1 MFKQVKPASLLFV
14 CVFFFLFVFFR
25 WNSQPKMK
33 MQSLSPHPHCDG
45 RLGGVLLCW
54 MLLQLFRRMQQPR
67 FTVKLKLVNCP
78 FKLLY
83 IWQLQEV
90 VQEKRLY
97 GRQQAHHTYVLGSPE

>member
-1 MFKQVKPASLLFV
+1 
-14 CVFFFLFVFFR
+14 
-25 WNSQPKMK
+25 

-97 GRQQAHHTYVLGSPE
+97 GRQQAHHTYVLGSPEKNGLVEKY